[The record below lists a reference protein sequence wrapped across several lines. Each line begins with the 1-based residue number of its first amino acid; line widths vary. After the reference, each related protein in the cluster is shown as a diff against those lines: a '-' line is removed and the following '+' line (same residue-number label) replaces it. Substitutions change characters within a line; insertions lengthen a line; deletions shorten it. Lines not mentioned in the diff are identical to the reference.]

1 MIRKAPHFGDPD
13 SHSPNK
19 LELGWWQAS
28 QTPFGFA
35 TQSAQAEPP
44 LELLTYDGDGHLLT
58 VAPTGC
64 GKGRDVITPT
74 LLTSKRSAVVLDV
87 KGELYSVTARRRQEM
102 GHHVIGIDPF
112 NVVLEQ
118 SDGLNPFDL
127 LQLPGADVESDAC
140 MLASMLSAGNTSSR
154 DRFWDLHANG
164 FLSGL
169 IAHFGGYAKHDERHL
184 LSIRDLLLCDD
195 PMYAVAELADKM
207 RAMKEKSKMAYR
219 ELCGFLNQAERDTR
233 PSVLATA
240 TSYLKPF
247 GSDQIG
253 DAITQSS
260 FDLQDV
266 IDGKPLTIY
275 LIFPTEKLGS
285 HAGLLR
291 ILIGT
296 LMTTLMRRRF
306 KPETRTLFVMD
317 ECAQLGHFD
326 LLKPAV
332 TLLRGYGIQCWLFFQ
347 SLQQMKSEYPNDWRT
362 FLDNMAVVQAFGFN
376 NRLMADDWGN
386 FFGEDPETLM
396 SIDVDEQ
403 WVHMPGSKVIRSKR
417 FNYLRDKRY
426 HGAFDANP
434 LCEFRPPDFP
444 SLGGRPELPKP
455 ELPKPDKDRDNAIN
469 DKAETDK
476 TDATKDDKS
485 KPNPNSEEPPNL

>member
-1 MIRKAPHFGDPD
+1 MIRKSPHSGGAD
-13 SHSPNK
+13 SNSLNV
-19 LELGWWQAS
+19 LELGWWQSS

-35 TQSAQAEPP
+35 APSALTEPP
-44 LELLTYDGDGHLLT
+44 QELLTYEGDGHLLT

-64 GKGRDVITPT
+64 GKGRDVIAPT
-74 LLTSKRSAVVLDV
+74 LLTSRRSMIVLDV
-87 KGELYSVTARRRQEM
+87 KGELYSVTARRRREM

-112 NVVLEQ
+112 NIVLEQ

-127 LQLPGADVESDAC
+127 LKLPGADVESDAC
-140 MLASMLSAGNTSSR
+140 MLASMLATGNTSSR
-154 DRFWDLHANG
+154 DRFWDLHGTG

-169 IAHFGGYAKHDERHL
+169 IAHFGGYAKEAERNL
-184 LSIRDLLLCDD
+184 LSIRDILLSDD
-195 PMYAVAELADKM
+195 PMYAVAELADRMK
-207 RAMKEKSKMAYR
+207 AMKEKSHMAYR
-219 ELCGFLNQAERDTR
+219 EVCGFLNQAERDTR
-233 PSVLATA
+233 PSVLATT

-247 GSDQIG
+247 GSDQIA
-253 DAITQSS
+253 DAITTSS

-275 LIFPTEKLGS
+275 LIFPVEKLVS

-291 ILIGT
+291 ILLGT
-296 LMTTLMRRRF
+296 MLTTLMRRRF

-347 SLQQMKSEYPNDWRT
+347 SLFQLKSEYPNDWRT
-362 FLDNMAVVQAFGFN
+362 LLDNMSAVQTFGFN

-396 SIDVDEQ
+396 DIEQDEQ
-403 WVHMPGSKVIRSKR
+403 WVHLPGSKVVRSKR
-417 FNYLRDKRY
+417 FNYLRDKRFV
-426 HGAFDANP
+426 GMFDANP
-434 LCEFRPPDFP
+434 LCEPRPQDLLG
-444 SLGGRPELPKP
+444 LGGRAEIVKP
-455 ELPKPDKDRDNAIN
+455 ETNHGKPAKDKSEKGKPDTAKD
-469 DKAETDK
+469 ETGK
-476 TDATKDDKS
+476 HEA
-485 KPNPNSEEPPNL
+485 SEEPPNL